1 MIVKYNNKYYIA
13 LFCSGPGH
21 DFYVIGRGYDVST
34 IQTLNADF
42 DGLVS
47 GLVLPQQD
55 AVSMTG
61 IDVLVDNS
69 IYFNNRD
76 S

>member
-1 MIVKYNNKYYIA
+1 MLVRYNNKYYIA
-13 LFCSGPGH
+13 LFCRGSGH

-47 GLVLPQQD
+47 GLVLVQHG
-55 AVSMTG
+55 AISTG
-61 IDVLVDNS
+61 IDVLVDSN